1 MRRWPLHL
9 SPGAGDARR
18 AGCSCSPVR
27 NAYGRGAG
35 DERDPVYVVADD
47 CRYHV
52 AGAQPVRMRGRVT

>member
-1 MRRWPLHL
+1 
-9 SPGAGDARR
+9 
-18 AGCSCSPVR
+18 VR

-52 AGAQPVRMRGRVT
+52 AGAQPVRMRGKVT